1 MPICLPA
8 RHGKASA
15 TALPSLTFDPCCC
28 CCCYLHCISSIWKLG
43 TAPYLSIICLSATT
57 FDIYLYKTYE
67 TCSLIISFR
76 LIEKAPMVLTDD
88 RPTEWQQWPVPA
100 TTLLLR
106 LAEQLSVA
114 SISEEIIQKLLLS
127 LAQESG
133 GDDRPSPA
141 LLLVVVR

>member
-1 MPICLPA
+1 
-8 RHGKASA
+8 
-15 TALPSLTFDPCCC
+15 
-28 CCCYLHCISSIWKLG
+28 
-43 TAPYLSIICLSATT
+43 
-57 FDIYLYKTYE
+57 
-67 TCSLIISFR
+67 
-76 LIEKAPMVLTDD
+76 MVLTDD
-88 RPTEWQQWPVPA
+88 RPTDTVAGSEWQQWPVPA

-141 LLLVVVR
+141 LRLVVAR